1 MRNRGR
7 RVMLLALVL
16 GVVVAV
22 TGAFDATAQS
32 PSVLE
37 RVQKDKLLRVG
48 WGTWYP
54 YVFKD
59 PKTNKLTGFS
69 YDLIEELGKSMGA
82 RVEWVEDSWAT
93 MVAGIQA
100 RKFDM
105 TNLMA
110 YTPPRAEA
118 VAFSEPVTKHG
129 LSILVPKDKLATV
142 KSWQDMNKPGTKVAV
157 TLGSNTDFYATK
169 ALTKADLVRQR
180 TSPESIMALTTGKVD
195 GYASTIDSLIP
206 YTKEHPTLAVLP
218 GEFGASEVSFPV
230 PKGDEPMLKAV
241 NEFVRNSKKAGTIK
255 ALLDKYGM
263 DASFAAN

>member
-7 RVMLLALVL
+7 LVVLVALAL
-16 GVVVAV
+16 GAVVAV
-22 TGAFDATAQS
+22 TGALDATAQS

-37 RVQKDKLLRVG
+37 RVQKDKVLRVG

-105 TNLMA
+105 TNVRA
-110 YTPPRAEA
+110 ITPPRAEA
-118 VAFSEPVTKHG
+118 IAFSEPVTKHG
-129 LSILVPKDKLATV
+129 LSILVSKDKLAGL
-142 KSWQDMNKPGTKVAV
+142 KSWQDMNKPGVKLAV
-157 TLGSNTDFYATK
+157 VLGSNTDFYATK
-169 ALTKADLVRQR
+169 ALANADLIRQR
-180 TSPESIMALTTGKVD
+180 TAPESIMALTFVMSNLRAWIPATIV
-195 GYASTIDSLIP
+195 AQLSSIHSTRVAPID
-206 YTKEHPTLAVLP
+206 LP
-218 GEFGASEVSFPV
+218 RSS
-230 PKGDEPMLKAV
+230 M
-241 NEFVRNSKKAGTIK
+241 RS
-255 ALLDKYGM
+255 
-263 DASFAAN
+263 